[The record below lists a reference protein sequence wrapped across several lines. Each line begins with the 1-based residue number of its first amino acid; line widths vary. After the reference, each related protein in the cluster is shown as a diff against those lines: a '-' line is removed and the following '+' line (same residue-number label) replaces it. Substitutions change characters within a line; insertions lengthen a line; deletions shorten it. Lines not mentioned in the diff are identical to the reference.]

1 MQVPKLRFKE
11 FNDEWQ
17 LKKLN
22 EIANIYDGTHQTP
35 KYTKSGVP
43 FVSVED
49 IKNIYGTTKF
59 ISKDDF
65 QKNFKIKPQK
75 NDILMTRIGDVGTPA
90 IVKNDNDMAFYVSL
104 SLIKFVKQYIYIYIY
119 INIFLHHILKKNC
132 IIKFYMLHFLKN
144 KFN

>member
-1 MQVPKLRFKE
+1 MLVPKLRFKE

-104 SLIKFVKQYIYIYIY
+104 SLIKFVKQYIYIYI
-119 INIFLHHILKKNC
+119 NIFLHHILKKNY
-132 IIKFYMLHFLKN
+132 IIKFYMLHFLK
-144 KFN
+144 K